1 MVKQVSINTNVF
13 QSNVNKLKTS
23 VSNIQTKKNIHS
35 FSKTNI
41 RPFTKDVEQ
50 IVDAIA
56 LLEKYKVIL
65 EADIV
70 TLSETGDQMETTDIR
85 LSNQYSNTFAPQLLK

>member
-1 MVKQVSINTNVF
+1 MDNLKNTTSNLTSNKQFDT
-13 QSNVNKLKTS
+13 
-23 VSNIQTKKNIHS
+23 

-41 RPFTKDVEQ
+41 TPFTKDLEQ
-50 IVDAIA
+50 ITEAIE
-56 LLEKYKVIL
+56 LLDRYKHIL

-70 TLSETGDQMETTDIR
+70 TLSETGDQMETTDVR